1 MDAQALDA
9 SFAAEEEDALSQMI
23 DRYGQPLLRYCHHIL
38 CDYHEAQD
46 AVQITFYKAYTHRA
60 RVQPGTNLSAWLYRL
75 AQKHRPARPYFRA
88 ALAAACLAV
97 MLGVTVGAAGLSDAW
112 RYFFPGVPEN
122 AVTELGVSQTN
133 GDCTLTL
140 EQAIAD
146 DSGVLLLLGLSRT
159 DGGEIDPEIRT
170 YFGDMALDCTLSLDG
185 MPVLTSTGGY
195 RTSGRTL
202 SGDGKTLYFTK
213 DLQIN
218 DVDGSLEGRT
228 LTLQVPALGKWYTNF
243 PATVSL
249 ASLAEEEIPTYRPVP
264 GTEREAELGRLLA
277 EQNCDLPIPEAEGF
291 SGAAVRGAIILED
304 GALSIAMESIYEI
317 RGMTDCIAV
326 EPNALVDTRT
336 GTRYDMDHATT
347 AYLPDGT
354 KTSIVSFRD
363 CPLTAADLPWLEL
376 EVEYQIAQLVCKE
389 PFTLDFQVDTSSALT
404 LFLEPIQFDGQT
416 LLLRELRLSAREI
429 ALELEQSEAYD
440 ASLRVPLTITL
451 KDGTV
456 LEPWVRGGHL
466 NEVCVLNY
474 TLLTEDGVPWFL
486 DTSQVASVT
495 IGDTTFAVP

>member
-1 MDAQALDA
+1 MMKRNP
-9 SFAAEEEDALSQMI
+9 EEQRIYEALSTI
-23 DRYGQPLLRYCHHIL
+23 ETPPAHLEEG
-38 CDYHEAQD
+38 
-46 AVQITFYKAYTHRA
+46 VRA
-60 RVQPGTNLSAWLYRL
+60 RL

-122 AVTELGVSQTN
+122 AITELGVSQTN
-133 GDCTLTL
+133 GDYTLTL

-185 MPVLTSTGGY
+185 TPVFTSTGGY

-213 DLQIN
+213 NLQIN

-228 LTLQVPALGKWYTNF
+228 LTLQVPTLGKWYTSI

-249 ASLAEEEIPTYRPVP
+249 SSLAEQEIPTYRPVP
-264 GTEREAELGRLLA
+264 GTEQETELGRLLA

-304 GALSIAMESIYEI
+304 GTLSIAVESIYEI

-354 KTSIVSFRD
+354 KTCIASFQD

-376 EVEYQIAQLVCKE
+376 EVEYQIAELVCKE

-404 LFLEPIQFDGQT
+404 LPLEPIQFNGQT

-456 LEPWVRGGHL
+456 LEPWARGGHL
-466 NEVCVLNY
+466 NEFCILNY

-495 IGDTTFAVP
+495 IGDTTFAVS

>member
-9 SFAAEEEDALSQMI
+9 SFVAEEEDALSQMI

-60 RVQPGTNLSAWLYRL
+60 RFQPGTNLSAWLYRL

-133 GDCTLTL
+133 GDYTLTL

-304 GALSIAMESIYEI
+304 GALSIAVESIYEI

>member
-9 SFAAEEEDALSQMI
+9 SFVAEEEDALSQMI

-60 RVQPGTNLSAWLYRL
+60 RFQPGTNLSAWLYRL

-218 DVDGSLEGRT
+218 DVEGSLEGRT

-304 GALSIAMESIYEI
+304 GALSIAVESIYEI